1 MKIISRYILRHFFQ
15 IFALAVIAFLGLY
28 LIVDFF
34 EKVGHMVEHH
44 FSPID
49 AGLYFLCKTPMI
61 INQGIPMAVLLAA
74 VITLGIL
81 KRSREL
87 IAFKAAGIGAGLYAG
102 PIMGAALLLCIVQFA
117 ADETMARPLSRKA
130 QELWRQGGSKDKSP
144 ISWVQENVWYRGYNI
159 FYHIRLYDQKAR
171 TMDKVSLLFMG
182 PQFKL
187 LRRVDAKKLRWTG
200 QAWLAEEG
208 HILDFTDPD
217 VEQEWFKERTL
228 DLREK
233 PEDFASLDTLPEQ
246 LSWLDLLHYSRKI
259 REEGY
264 NSASYE
270 VELNYRAAFPLT
282 TFILALLGVSIALR
296 RNPHD
301 GMALNTGAA
310 LLVAFVYLTVLQIG
324 CSLGTAGALPPIIG
338 VWSAN
343 VIFLALATFLWITHC
358 E

>member
-1 MKIISRYILRHFFQ
+1 MKIISRYVLRHFFQ
-15 IFALAVIAFLGLY
+15 IFALGLIAFIGLY

-34 EKVGHMVEHH
+34 EKVGHIVEHH
-44 FSPID
+44 FSAID
-49 AGLYFLCKTPMI
+49 AGLYFLYKTPMI
-61 INQGIPMAVLLAA
+61 MNQGVPMAVLMAT

-81 KRSREL
+81 KRNREL
-87 IAFKAAGIGAGLYAG
+87 IALKTAGIGAGVYAG

-117 ADETMARPLSRKA
+117 SDETMARPLNRKA
-130 QELWRQGGSKDKSP
+130 QEIWQQGGSKGKSP
-144 ISWVQENVWYRGYNI
+144 ISWVQENVWYRGHNI
-159 FYHIRLYDQKAR
+159 FYHIRLYDQKAL

-187 LRRVDAKKLRWTG
+187 MRRVDARRLRWTG
-200 QAWLAEEG
+200 EGWLAEEG
-208 HILDFTDPD
+208 HILDFTNPD
-217 VEQEWFKERTL
+217 VDQEWFQERML

-233 PEDFASLDTLPEQ
+233 PEDFSGLDTLPEQ
-246 LSWLDLLHYSRKI
+246 LNWLDLLHYSMKI

-296 RNPHD
+296 RKLHD
-301 GMALNTGAA
+301 GMAWNTGAA

-338 VWSAN
+338 VWSGN
-343 VIFLALATFLWITHC
+343 LIFLALAAFLWITHC

>member
-1 MKIISRYILRHFFQ
+1 MKIISRYVLRHFFQ
-15 IFALAVIAFLGLY
+15 IFALAAVAFLGLY

-44 FSPID
+44 FSPVD

-61 INQGIPMAVLLAA
+61 INQGIPMAVLLAT

-81 KRSREL
+81 QRSREL
-87 IAFKAAGIGAGLYAG
+87 IAIRAAGIGSGLYAG
-102 PIMGAALLLCIVQFA
+102 PIIGAALLLCIFQFA
-117 ADETMARPLSRKA
+117 ADETISRSLNRKA
-130 QELWRQGGSKDKSP
+130 QEIWQQAGSKGKSP

-159 FYHIRLYDQKAR
+159 FYHIRLYDQKAQ

-182 PQFKL
+182 PRFKL
-187 LRRVDAKKLRWTG
+187 IRRLDAKKLRWTEQG
-200 QAWLAEEG
+200 WLAEDG
-208 HILDFTDPD
+208 HILDFADPD
-217 VEQEWFKERTL
+217 VEQEWFKERLL

-233 PEDFASLDTLPEQ
+233 PKDFASLDTLPEQ
-246 LSWLDLLHYSRKI
+246 LNWLDLLRYSRKI

-264 NSASYE
+264 NSSSYE

-282 TFILALLGVSIALR
+282 TFILAFLGISIALR
-296 RNPHD
+296 RSLHE
-301 GMALNTGAA
+301 GMALNAAAA
-310 LLVAFVYLTVLQIG
+310 LLVAFLYLTVLQIG

-338 VWSAN
+338 VWSGN
-343 VIFLALATFLWITHC
+343 VIFLALATYLWITHC